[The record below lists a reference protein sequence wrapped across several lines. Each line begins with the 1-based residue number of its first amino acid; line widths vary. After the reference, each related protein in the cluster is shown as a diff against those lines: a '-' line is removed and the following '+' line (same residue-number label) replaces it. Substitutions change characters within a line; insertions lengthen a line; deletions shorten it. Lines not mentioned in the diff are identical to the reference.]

1 MNESLPN
8 QLVLVSILAFCGI
21 GLALIGTTTGLGVES
36 PEANTE
42 QIMINENTVTI
53 SDGDTEVVV
62 IEDLSMVTTVEM
74 TAHRGHVAIE
84 TEEPFSDEER
94 SRAIEIVRSNESI
107 NKAIDMEAYDFTAE
121 PIENRSAEQ
130 SSTVDFTVEDDSL
143 LNDDESGTNE
153 DATLTVRIDEDKRN
167 NTVTAERDI
176 EYMEGVLHVK
186 IIDPETDE
194 RRFSARVDL
203 ENETIV
209 TLDRLDKEG
218 FTNLS

>member
-21 GLALIGTTTGLGVES
+21 GLALIGATTGLGVES

-62 IEDLSMVTTVEM
+62 IENLSMVTTVEM

-130 SSTVDFTVEDDSL
+130 SSTVEL
-143 LNDDESGTNE
+143 
-153 DATLTVRIDEDKRN
+153 
-167 NTVTAERDI
+167 
-176 EYMEGVLHVK
+176 YC
-186 IIDPETDE
+186 
-194 RRFSARVDL
+194 RR
-203 ENETIV
+203 
-209 TLDRLDKEG
+209 
-218 FTNLS
+218 

>member
-1 MNESLPN
+1 
-8 QLVLVSILAFCGI
+8 
-21 GLALIGTTTGLGVES
+21 
-36 PEANTE
+36 
-42 QIMINENTVTI
+42 
-53 SDGDTEVVV
+53 
-62 IEDLSMVTTVEM
+62 
-74 TAHRGHVAIE
+74 
-84 TEEPFSDEER
+84 
-94 SRAIEIVRSNESI
+94 
-107 NKAIDMEAYDFTAE
+107 
-121 PIENRSAEQ
+121 
-130 SSTVDFTVEDDSL
+130 